1 MKRAE
6 VEEVPRLERGRFR
19 IAVVGPENAGKS
31 TLVNALLGRAV
42 AEVSEVPGT
51 TKSVSGYRWS
61 RRDVPLYVFDTMGIA
76 DERGRR
82 SRRGVT
88 AEDVVERLGSYDLAL
103 FVVDVTRPLGPE
115 ALRALHV
122 IKHAADLETLLV
134 ANKIDLLEEGEL
146 RERLR
151 ELRRRTGHRPIPV
164 SALRGDGLDRLLS
177 EIERR
182 VRRKRRVLAS
192 SPR

>member
-6 VEEVPRLERGRFR
+6 VEEVPRLEKGRFK

-31 TLVNALLGRAV
+31 TLVNALMGRAV

-51 TKSVSGYRWS
+51 TKSVSGYHWS
-61 RRDVPLYVFDTMGIA
+61 DRDIPLYVFDTVGLA

-82 SRRGVT
+82 SKRGVT

-103 FVVDVTRPLGPE
+103 FVVDVTRPIGPE

-134 ANKIDLLEEGEL
+134 ANKIDLLDEEEL
-146 RERLR
+146 EERL
-151 ELRRRTGHRPIPV
+151 EEIRRRTGHRPIPV
-164 SALRGDGLDRLLS
+164 SALKGDGVERLLR
-177 EIERR
+177 EIEER
-182 VRRKRRVLAS
+182 VRRKRRVVAS
-192 SPR
+192 APR